1 MCTVP
6 YACTSQESACSQAGR
21 ESLSQSD
28 THSYCGCGHLLSPV
42 GSENH
47 TLFFHCTTLP
57 WVIELDLELFCC
69 RKFTQALADSFLP
82 VCVYST
88 SCITCLQSLLDV
100 MFWKISCHCQAT
112 ILVALGSF
120 FLSVFMTFESYMLFS
135 FHLPIHEMDII
146 LTFLTICESFISI
159 KRWFEYLR
167 IQVQFSPESSGV
179 LPASS
184 SFAAL
189 LFPQAYQQS
198 RDEMGAAVSSGL

>member
-1 MCTVP
+1 
-6 YACTSQESACSQAGR
+6 
-21 ESLSQSD
+21 
-28 THSYCGCGHLLSPV
+28 
-42 GSENH
+42 
-47 TLFFHCTTLP
+47 
-57 WVIELDLELFCC
+57 
-69 RKFTQALADSFLP
+69 
-82 VCVYST
+82 
-88 SCITCLQSLLDV
+88 
-100 MFWKISCHCQAT
+100 
-112 ILVALGSF
+112 
-120 FLSVFMTFESYMLFS
+120 
-135 FHLPIHEMDII
+135 MDII